1 MIRRPPR
8 STLFPYTTLFRSFSA
23 EPKAFEESWR
33 AVGPEDTISLIY
45 TSGTTGPPKG
55 VVYSHNN
62 IIWTLESVQ
71 RFWAIEPQ
79 TLVSYLPL
87 AHVAERFTSQWR
99 GVSDGD
105 EVWVCPGPN
114 HLFPFPRIE
123 EHTRYIPAPC

>member
-1 MIRRPPR
+1 M
-8 STLFPYTTLFRSFSA
+8 YA
-23 EPKAFEESWR
+23 AGPKAFEESWG
-33 AVGPEDTISLIY
+33 AVGPEDTVSLIY

-99 GVSDGD
+99 RGAGGH
-105 EVWVCPGPN
+105 ERGAA
-114 HLFPFPRIE
+114 
-123 EHTRYIPAPC
+123 PAPNPPVPILRGAGARGLRGAPPPRERAGGGAR

>member
-79 TLVSYLPL
+79 TDRKSTRLNSSHLVISYAVFCLKK
-87 AHVAERFTSQWR
+87 
-99 GVSDGD
+99 
-105 EVWVCPGPN
+105 
-114 HLFPFPRIE
+114 
-123 EHTRYIPAPC
+123 